1 MSAMLA
7 FAASAVTVSQIAT
20 AAGTLVLAVATFSSV
35 RAGRRSTEL
44 AERTMLA
51 AQRPLLM
58 PSLESDEEER
68 VRFGDGHIVRVPGHG
83 GLLEQDPE
91 TRNLYM
97 AMSVRNGGAGF
108 AVIQGWRV
116 TVGSTSAGAPQPS
129 LRQFRSHTRD
139 LYVPAGGTGFW
150 QGAVR
155 NREDPDHEPLSDAV
169 ARGERVMVDLL
180 YGDADGAQ
188 RTITRFGISTPEDP
202 DGPRA
207 EVLRV
212 WRVDGPDPR
221 AA

>member
-1 MSAMLA
+1 MADW
-7 FAASAVTVSQIAT
+7 VTISQVAT
-20 AAGTLVLAVATFSSV
+20 AGGTLVLAVATFSSV

-44 AERTMLA
+44 SERALLA

-83 GLLEQDPE
+83 GLLEQDPD
-91 TRNLYM
+91 TGNLYM
-97 AMSVRNGGAGF
+97 VMSVRNGGAGF

-116 TVGSTSAGAPQPS
+116 TVAPASAGAPQPDLDS
-129 LRQFRSHTRD
+129 FRAHTRD

-155 NREDPDHEPLSDAV
+155 DPADPAHQPLTAAV
-169 ARGERVMVDLL
+169 RGGQRVMVDLL

-188 RTITRFGISTPEDP
+188 RTITRFGISTPDDP
-202 DGPRA
+202 EGPRA